1 MGALL
6 GAFREPH
13 TLRTAKA
20 IIPLSCEATAGG
32 GGAELIREF
41 TRVLSVF
48 CKDFVG
54 SCRILEGFMGF
65 SVESLKVRRHKAKV
79 EKGWCV
85 CVCVMGCKGCGEGS
99 GC

>member
-1 MGALL
+1 MGAFKGALKGTLIGTHMGALL

-48 CKDFVG
+48 LQG
-54 SCRILEGFMGF
+54 LCRVL
-65 SVESLKVRRHKAKV
+65 
-79 EKGWCV
+79 
-85 CVCVMGCKGCGEGS
+85 
-99 GC
+99 